1 MSIIPVNGLVAL
13 SDAATRRYVVISVPG
28 DRPRHHGLGR
38 ERVLAGRC
46 EQPVTWACGV
56 AADLGRR
63 RAWDSGSHSP
73 ACALMLLLLLLSWC
87 FPSSSDQA
95 LLSLLLPF
103 SSAGV
108 AYDIGWMGWS
118 MATLRQRRSSS
129 SASRNS
135 RQRHRSPAVA
145 A

>member
-1 MSIIPVNGLVAL
+1 
-13 SDAATRRYVVISVPG
+13 
-28 DRPRHHGLGR
+28 
-38 ERVLAGRC
+38 
-46 EQPVTWACGV
+46 
-56 AADLGRR
+56 
-63 RAWDSGSHSP
+63 
-73 ACALMLLLLLLSWC
+73 MLLLLLLSWC

-103 SSAGV
+103 SSAGA

-129 SASRNS
+129 SASRYS